1 MITKESIDRVLD
13 VDLIEILEKY
23 QIQGFKKAGVNYKG
37 FSPFTSE
44 KSPSFM
50 ASKVKQVWKDFST
63 GNGGVGPISF
73 VMAYEKLSWIE
84 AVEKVASLS
93 NIILQR
99 EHQTDEEIEIQN
111 RFEKQ
116 RKLLQEVSVKYLN
129 NFVEL
134 PTDHWAKEHMANRG
148 YQDITH
154 DQFQIGYSLPNS
166 NEITSPLKEKG
177 RLRDGIEVGLV
188 KEAQGDRT
196 YDFNNDRIMFP
207 IHDVRGRVIG
217 FGGRA
222 SNEKAKTS
230 AKYLNSPDTKH
241 YDKKTVLYG
250 LFQGRAEIIR
260 RNQAYLTEGYTD
272 VIAFHDKNVSNTV
285 ATCGTALTPEHVL
298 LFKKKL
304 CSHVIIVRD
313 GDKAGQA
320 ACYRDIDL
328 LLEASLKV
336 SVVELPD
343 GEDPDT
349 MAKEKGEELQA
360 WLDSNTYDAL
370 HWKAL
375 RLFEKAE
382 TAHDKSDAVTNIAES
397 LLKIKDEIKR
407 KEYAKECAKKL
418 SVSAK
423 DMTARITQLHNA
435 AQAIKKLE
443 KKIYDDEKTELVAF
457 GFPQDGDV
465 VQFKRDGYVIS
476 PEEMSIYFKTDREYF
491 MKGTNFVINPL
502 FVVRSAKG
510 EGKRLIEFCNKVGEN
525 TVFALNNKEIS
536 NFGQFKEKIV
546 DGFNFTFESGVSNVH
561 FTQFRNRLLYNFR
574 TAHELY
580 TLGQQPE
587 GFYAF
592 ANGVVYN
599 SEFFPVDD
607 YGIVDV
613 VVKEA
618 DEEKGIEQK
627 IETFYSPAFSKI
639 NLGGREDDDAFEGVR
654 EFAFKPSEIV
664 FNQWMDLMYKVYGE
678 KAMVGIAF
686 VVAATFR
693 DIIVNQFS
701 TFPHLFLTGQRQS
714 GKTTFSESLTWVFTP
729 GKKSF
734 DLNTGTMVG
743 FFRMVSR
750 IKNIAVGLEEFTDQI
765 HEAKFQTLKAAFDNR
780 GRETGNVSGDKSTTV
795 TKVQSACII
804 LSQYLSTRD
813 DNSLTSRSIT
823 MAFQEANYNP
833 EQKITYGR
841 LKSFERKGMTSMLLE
856 LLKYRTDV
864 ELSLSTVIEELNRD
878 LVKTM
883 DSGYMERM
891 LNNFISVMAP
901 MKILWN
907 KFSFPFT
914 WDEFYSTC
922 QKMIVSSSDMIS
934 ETEGTAKF
942 WQILEFLVDQK
953 RIHRGVE
960 FIIEPKATFTIRLN
974 KKETKQESNPQG
986 DRILFLR
993 LGKVHQDYLV
1003 EVSRRKG
1010 EEPIGE
1016 STLRGYFLSKTYF
1029 IGMVP
1034 AMHFENGS
1042 GSCYAFNYDMMEK
1055 MGMVNLVRDFKVPT
1069 ASPGSP
1075 QHTPGYNNLD
1085 LQPAGV
1091 EPDGDGL
1098 FF

>member
-1 MITKESIDRVLD
+1 MITKESIERVID

-23 QIQGFKKAGVNYKG
+23 QIRDFKKAGATYKG
-37 FSPFTSE
+37 FSPFTDE

-50 ASKVKQVWKDFST
+50 ASKSKQIWKDFST
-63 GNGGVGPISF
+63 GKGGVGAISF
-73 VMAYEKLSWIE
+73 AMAYEKLDWIE
-84 AVEKVASLS
+84 AVEKVAVMA

-99 EHQTDEEIEIQN
+99 EAQTEDQIEIQN
-111 RFEKQ
+111 TFEKQ
-116 RKLLQEVSVKYLN
+116 RSLLQQVGTKYRVN
-129 NFVEL
+129 YAEL
-134 PTDHWAKEHMANRG
+134 ENEHWALQNMDNRA
-148 YQDITH
+148 YDPLTLE
-154 DQFQIGYSLPNS
+154 QFQIGYALANS
-166 NEITSPLKEKG
+166 NEVTAPLKEKG
-177 RLRDGIEVGLV
+177 RLQDGIAVGLV
-188 KEAQGDRT
+188 KEAEGGRT

-207 IHDVRGRVIG
+207 IHDMRGRIIG
-217 FGGRA
+217 FGGRC
-222 SNEKAKTS
+222 SDEKATKG

-250 LFQGRAEIIR
+250 IFQARQAIIQK
-260 RNQAYLTEGYTD
+260 NALYLVEGYTD
-272 VIAFHDKNVSNTV
+272 VLGFHDKKVDNTV
-285 ATCGTALTPEHVL
+285 GTCGTSLTPEHVAII
-298 LFKKKL
+298 KKKL

-313 GDKAGQA
+313 GDKAGQKA
-320 ACYRDIDL
+320 AYRDIDL
-328 LLEASLKV
+328 LLDASIKV
-336 SVVELPD
+336 SVVQLDEND
-343 GEDPDT
+343 DPDT
-349 MAKEKGEELQA
+349 LSKAQGEGLQE
-360 WLDSNTYDAL
+360 WLDKHTYDAL
-370 HWKAL
+370 LWKSVRIA
-375 RLFEKAE
+375 KDVKSPD
-382 TAHDKSDAVTNIAES
+382 DKSEAVTTIAES
-397 LLKIKDEIKR
+397 LLIIKDEIKR
-407 KEYAKECAKKL
+407 KQYVKDCAKKL
-418 SVSAK
+418 GVTPK
-423 DMTARITQLHNA
+423 DLGNRVAELQKQ
-435 AQAIKKLE
+435 AQAMKKLE
-443 KKIYDDEKTELVAF
+443 KKIYDDEKAELVAF
-457 GFPQDGDV
+457 GFPDDGDV
-465 VQFKRDGYVIS
+465 AQFKRDGYVIS
-476 PEEMSIYFKTDREYF
+476 PEEMSIYFKTDREWF

-510 EGKRLIEFCNKVGEN
+510 EGKRLIEFYNKVGEN

-587 GFYAF
+587 GFFAF
-592 ANGVVYN
+592 ANGVVWN

-613 VVKEA
+613 VVQEA
-618 DEEKGIEQK
+618 DEEKQIKQK
-627 IETFYSPAFSKI
+627 VETFYSPAFSKI
-639 NLGGREDDDAFEGVR
+639 NLGGREDDDVFEGVR

-664 FNQWMDLMYKVYGE
+664 FNQWMSLMYTVYGE

-686 VVAATFR
+686 VVAAMFR
-693 DIIVNQFS
+693 DIIVGQFS

-823 MAFQEANYNP
+823 LAFHEANYTP
-833 EQKITYGR
+833 DQKVTYGK
-841 LKSFERKGMTSMLLE
+841 LKYYEKKGMTSMLLE
-856 LLKYRTDV
+856 LLKYRKDI

-883 DSGYMERM
+883 NGDYMERM
-891 LNNFISVMAP
+891 LNNFISIMAP
-901 MKILWN
+901 MKILWK

-914 WDEFYSTC
+914 WDEFYNSC
-922 QKMIVSSSDMIS
+922 QKMIVASSDMIS

-953 RIHRGVE
+953 RIHNGVD
-960 FIIEPKATFTIRLN
+960 FIIQPKVSFTIRVA
-974 KKETKQESNPQG
+974 KKESKEITNPAG

-993 LGKVHQDYLV
+993 LGKVHQDYVV

-1010 EEPIGE
+1010 EEPIGDN
-1016 STLRGYFLSKTYF
+1016 TLRGYFISKSYY
-1029 IGMVP
+1029 IGAVP

-1055 MGMVNLVRDFKVPT
+1055 MGVVNLVRDFKAPP
-1069 ASPGSP
+1069 APLHPDIHGA
-1075 QHTPGYNNLD
+1075 GYKTLD
-1085 LQPAGV
+1085 LHGAGV
-1091 EPDGDGL
+1091 GSEDI
-1098 FF
+1098 FS